1 VITRGNPVQVDLVV
15 DQVNAEP
22 PEPLP
27 AAGPRLRDTEWF
39 LVELDGREVPPPVE
53 GGREPMVV
61 FQTDRAAVSA
71 QGQCNRH
78 FGTYEIAAGAAGAA
92 GAGGADAAAGT
103 ISITLVGSTR
113 MGCPEPVMQD
123 EAEFLAILGRVQTF
137 AIDGE
142 MLILG
147 DGTMPKARFTARYS
161 NK

>member
-1 VITRGNPVQVDLVV
+1 
-15 DQVNAEP
+15 
-22 PEPLP
+22 
-27 AAGPRLRDTEWF
+27 
-39 LVELDGREVPPPVE
+39 
-53 GGREPMVV
+53 MVV

-78 FGTYEIAAGAAGAA
+78 FGTYEIAAGAAGA
-92 GAGGADAAAGT
+92 GGADAAAGT

-113 MGCPEPVMQD
+113 MACPEPVMQD

-137 AIDGE
+137 EIEGE
-142 MLILG
+142 TLILG